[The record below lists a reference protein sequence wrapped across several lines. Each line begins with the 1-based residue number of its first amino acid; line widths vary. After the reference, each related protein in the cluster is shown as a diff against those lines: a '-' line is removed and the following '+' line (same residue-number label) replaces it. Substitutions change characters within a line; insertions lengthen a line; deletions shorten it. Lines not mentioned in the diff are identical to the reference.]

1 VGPDGCA
8 IAASIAAHV
17 SAGMRAVSFTVTADL
32 VSGETKGRWSI
43 SWSEP
48 EPQRISGARPP
59 STTSGE
65 RLNLAPAIA
74 LIPLVTPGPAVRAQ
88 TPGSRVAFAKPS
100 AAQAADCSW
109 RVSTTSIPSALQP
122 S

>member
-1 VGPDGCA
+1 MC
-8 IAASIAAHV
+8 
-17 SAGMRAVSFTVTADL
+17 AVSLTVSADL
-32 VSGETKGRWSI
+32 VSGLTNGRWSI

-65 RLNLAPAIA
+65 RFCCAPAMA
-74 LIPLVTPGPAVRAQ
+74 LIPLVTPGPAVSPQ
-88 TPGSRVAFAKPS
+88 TPARRVAFANPS
-100 AAQAADCSW
+100 AAQAAEASW